1 MSPNKKKIQRENEV
15 EETGRRRREK
25 VNLLES
31 VYWVYNP
38 HEIFLC
44 SVKTYIVGGCG
55 KRERF
60 GDRGGGDN
68 CLFVLKKTKTMK
80 LYEKTCVIRRV
91 DRDCN
96 SSFSSAV
103 LD

>member
-1 MSPNKKKIQRENEV
+1 MRQKRLGEGE
-15 EETGRRRREK
+15 GEK
-25 VNLLES
+25 VNLEES
-31 VYWVYNP
+31 VYWVYSP

-68 CLFVLKKTKTMK
+68 CLFVLKKNQNNET
-80 LYEKTCVIRRV
+80 L
-91 DRDCN
+91 
-96 SSFSSAV
+96 
-103 LD
+103 